1 MNSVNLA
8 VGLSRSDAAFLR
20 SYGFEITDISDDSS
34 LVQRLETKGPWR
46 MRPLTFDPM
55 AGKATILVENAQID
69 VAYVLS
75 FGLEKSE
82 SGHFYHLGLFLGA
95 LLLT

>member
-8 VGLSRSDAAFLR
+8 VRLSRSDAAFLR
-20 SYGFEITDISDDSS
+20 SHGFEMTDISDDSP
-34 LVQRLETKGPWR
+34 LVQRLVTRGPWR
-46 MRPLTFDPM
+46 MRPLTFDPR

-69 VAYVLS
+69 EAFVLS

-82 SGHFYHLGLFLGA
+82 SGHFYYLGLFLGA